1 MPLIPSFFLA
11 LLLFLFLK
19 DYFGYAMAA
28 AASVGTILLAV
39 FVSALAKRNPYR
51 GAVVRLGSSTPVLEF
66 GGKTYAAAALSIS
79 ISQDESFGRFEK
91 ELAYERLCRFTEAIG
106 SFGIPTAYLLYSLPG
121 TKPFRESPTGSQ
133 ALLVA
138 WLCSDDKRDL
148 SERTD
153 MTFRQL
159 ESMVSLVFPSAQT
172 TRLDNKDL
180 SLIIS
185 SPLPYSLGKIGS
197 IAEAPS
203 EAVPALVPP
212 PPDRQ
217 EPSSLV
223 PAMQPPITSGGPMIG
238 FVYSMG
244 KKIAPLCIPLADIR
258 RHVSI
263 FGATGSGKS
272 TTALSLALRLYSSG
286 ASVLI
291 LDWHGEHSAA
301 VEDAGG
307 LVLRPGVQG
316 GLTINPLSGF
326 VGNDLGFQIEFITD
340 IFSQVFHFTPP
351 QSYMFREALKAAYR
365 SKITPTI
372 SDLIAELS
380 LLPVRSSWDHETR
393 MALMRRLKS
402 FTEGACGFAL
412 SGSDSIPREKIF
424 QGLVSIDLTN
434 LKDVNNRTIYA
445 NILMK
450 MVYDYCVHRGEQPGL
465 NHILFIEEA
474 QNIFQPRRPEDP
486 MTIGERILAELR
498 KFGEGVVVI
507 SQFPSSVSQ
516 DVVKNT
522 AVRIIH
528 AIRSGEDLKM
538 IAASTSMDEKQ
549 VGAIPL
555 LSVGEAIVS
564 LPSRSGNFFV
574 RVSADP
580 LAAASSNISAG
591 TRGEPLPSGVEQ
603 SN

>member
-1 MPLIPSFFLA
+1 MPIIPSFFLA
-11 LLLFLFLK
+11 LLSFLFLK
-19 DYFGYAMAA
+19 DYLGIPFAA
-28 AASVGTILLAV
+28 ALAISMPLL
-39 FVSALAKRNPYR
+39 SAIVPALVKQSPYK
-51 GAVVRLGSSTPVLEF
+51 GAALRLGQSPPILEF
-66 GGKTYAAAALSIS
+66 AGKRYSAVALSIS
-79 ISQDESFGRFEK
+79 ASHEDSFGRFEK
-91 ELAYERLCRFTEAIG
+91 ELAYERLCRFTEAMG
-106 SFGIPTAYLLYSLPG
+106 SFGMPTAYIMYSLPG
-121 TKPFRESPTGSQ
+121 SLPFRESPSGSQ
-133 ALLVA
+133 ALIVA
-138 WLCSDDKRDL
+138 WFCSDAKSDL
-148 SERTD
+148 SERAE
-153 MTFRQL
+153 MASRQL
-159 ESMVSLVFPSAQT
+159 ESLVSLVFPGAQT
-172 TRLDNKDL
+172 RRLGGKDL

-185 SPLPYSLGKIGS
+185 SPLPYSLGKLGGV
-197 IAEAPS
+197 AKPPS
-203 EAVPALVPP
+203 GAILSVVPP

-223 PAMQPPITSGGPMIG
+223 PAVQPPITSGGPLIG
-238 FVYSMG
+238 FVYSRGMEV
-244 KKIAPLCIPLADIR
+244 APLCIPLTDIR

-272 TTALSLALRLYSSG
+272 TTAMSLALRLYSLG

-291 LDWHGEHSAA
+291 LDWHGEHSG

-307 LVLRPGVQG
+307 RVLKPGTQG

-326 VGNDLGFQIEFITD
+326 SGKDLGFQVEFITD
-340 IFSQVFHFTPP
+340 IFAQVFRFTPP

-365 SKITPTI
+365 SKITPTV

-380 LLPVRSSWDHETR
+380 LLPMRSSWDHETR

-412 SGSDSIPREKIF
+412 SGIDSIPRDEIF

-450 MVYDYCVHRGEQPGL
+450 MVYDYCVQRGERTDL
-465 NHILFIEEA
+465 SHVLFIEEA
-474 QNIFQPRRPEDP
+474 QNVFPPRRPEDP

-522 AVRIIH
+522 AVRVIH
-528 AIRSGEDLKM
+528 AIRSGEDLDL

-574 RVSADP
+574 KVSADP
-580 LAAASSNISAG
+580 LVSACRSISAG
-591 TRGEPLPSGVEQ
+591 TRGEPLPSGAG
-603 SN
+603 SPS

>member
-1 MPLIPSFFLA
+1 MHLIPSFFLA
-11 LLLFLFLK
+11 LLIFLFLN
-19 DYFGYAMAA
+19 DYLG
-28 AASVGTILLAV
+28 ILLAAA
-39 FVSALAKRNPYR
+39 VSISILFLSAIIPILVKRSPYR
-51 GAVVRLGSSTPVLEF
+51 GAVLRLGQSPPILEF
-66 GGKTYAAAALSIS
+66 GGKMYSAVALSIS
-79 ISQDESFGRFEK
+79 TSYDESFGRFEK
-91 ELAYERLCRFTEAIG
+91 ELAYERLCRFTEAID
-106 SFGIPTAYLLYSLPG
+106 SFGMPIAYVMYSLPG
-121 TKPFRESPTGSQ
+121 SPPLRESPSGSQ
-133 ALLVA
+133 ALLIA
-138 WLCSDDKRDL
+138 WFCSD
-148 SERTD
+148 ERSNLLERAE
-153 MTFRQL
+153 MASRQL
-159 ESMVSLVFPSAQT
+159 ESLVSLVFPKAQT
-172 TRLDNKDL
+172 RRLEGNDL

-185 SPLPYSLGKIGS
+185 SPLPYSLGKIGG
-197 IAEAPS
+197 IDRPPS
-203 EAVPALVPP
+203 GAVISVVPP

-223 PAMQPPITSGGPMIG
+223 PAVQPPITSGGPLIG
-238 FVYSMG
+238 FVYSRG
-244 KKIAPLCIPLADIR
+244 KEVSPLCIPLTDIR

-272 TTALSLALRLYSSG
+272 TTAMSLALRLYSLGS
-286 ASVLI
+286 SVLI
-291 LDWHGEHSAA
+291 LDWHGEHSLA

-307 LVLRPGVQG
+307 RVLKPGTQG

-326 VGNDLGFQIEFITD
+326 SGKDLGFQVEFITD
-340 IFSQVFHFTPP
+340 IFAQVFRFTPP

-365 SKITPTI
+365 SKITPTV

-380 LLPVRSSWDHETR
+380 LLPMRSSWDHETR

-412 SGSDSIPREKIF
+412 SGVDSIPRDEIF

-450 MVYDYCVHRGEQPGL
+450 MVYDYCVQRGERQDL
-465 NHILFIEEA
+465 SHVLFIEEA
-474 QNIFQPRRPEDP
+474 QNVFPPRRPEDP

-522 AVRIIH
+522 AVRVIH
-528 AIRSGEDLKM
+528 AIRSGEDLEL

-574 RVSADP
+574 KVSADP
-580 LAAASSNISAG
+580 LVYACRTISGG
-591 TRGEPLPSGVEQ
+591 TRGEPLPSGAG
-603 SN
+603 SPS

>member
-1 MPLIPSFFLA
+1 L
-11 LLLFLFLK
+11 
-19 DYFGYAMAA
+19 
-28 AASVGTILLAV
+28 
-39 FVSALAKRNPYR
+39 
-51 GAVVRLGSSTPVLEF
+51 
-66 GGKTYAAAALSIS
+66 
-79 ISQDESFGRFEK
+79 
-91 ELAYERLCRFTEAIG
+91 
-106 SFGIPTAYLLYSLPG
+106 
-121 TKPFRESPTGSQ
+121 
-133 ALLVA
+133 
-138 WLCSDDKRDL
+138 
-148 SERTD
+148 
-153 MTFRQL
+153 
-159 ESMVSLVFPSAQT
+159 
-172 TRLDNKDL
+172 
-180 SLIIS
+180 
-185 SPLPYSLGKIGS
+185 
-197 IAEAPS
+197 
-203 EAVPALVPP
+203 
-212 PPDRQ
+212 
-217 EPSSLV
+217 
-223 PAMQPPITSGGPMIG
+223 QPPVTSGGPLIG
-238 FVYSMG
+238 SVYSRG
-244 KKIAPLCIPLADIR
+244 KEVAPLCIPLADIR

-272 TTALSLALRLYSSG
+272 TTAISLALRLYSMG

-291 LDWHGEHSAA
+291 LDWHGEHSLV

-307 LVLRPGVQG
+307 RVLKPGTQG

-326 VGNDLGFQIEFITD
+326 SGKDLSFQVEFITD
-340 IFSQVFHFTPP
+340 IFAQVFRFTPP

-365 SKITPTI
+365 SKITPTV

-380 LLPVRSSWDHETR
+380 LLPMRSSWDHETR

-412 SGSDSIPREKIF
+412 SGADSIPRDEIF

-450 MVYDYCVHRGEQPGL
+450 MVYDYCVQRGERTDL
-465 NHILFIEEA
+465 SHVLLIEEA
-474 QNIFQPRRPEDP
+474 QNIFPPRRPEDP

-522 AVRIIH
+522 AVRVIH
-528 AIRSGEDLKM
+528 AIRSGEDLEV
-538 IAASTSMDEKQ
+538 IGASTSMDERQ

-574 RVSADP
+574 KVSADP
-580 LAAASSNISAG
+580 LISVCRPLSAG
-591 TRGEPLPSGVEQ
+591 TCQEPLPSGAGQ
-603 SN
+603 PS

>member
-1 MPLIPSFFLA
+1 MPPIPSFFLA
-11 LLLFLFLK
+11 LLSFLFFKDHLGILFSASVSVLILFLS
-19 DYFGYAMAA
+19 
-28 AASVGTILLAV
+28 SVIPKLV
-39 FVSALAKRNPYR
+39 KSNPYK
-51 GAVVRLGSSTPVLEF
+51 GSVLRLGQSPPNLEF
-66 GGKTYAAAALSIS
+66 GGRVYSAVAIS
-79 ISQDESFGRFEK
+79 ISTSHDESFGRFEK
-91 ELAYERLCRFTEAIG
+91 ELSYDRLCRFSQAIE
-106 SFGIPTAYLLYSLPG
+106 SFGMPTAYIMYSLPG
-121 TKPFRESPTGSQ
+121 LHPIRESPGGSH

-138 WLCSDDKRDL
+138 WFCSDAKGDL
-148 SERTD
+148 SERAD
-153 MTFRQL
+153 MASKQL
-159 ESMVSLVFPSAQT
+159 EGLVSLVFPGAQT
-172 TRLDNKDL
+172 RRLEEKDL

-185 SPLPYSLGKIGS
+185 SPLPYALGKIGS
-197 IAEAPS
+197 IAK
-203 EAVPALVPP
+203 PASGAAITVVPP
-212 PPDRQ
+212 PPERQ

-223 PAMQPPITSGGPMIG
+223 PAVQPPITSGGPLIG
-238 FVYSMG
+238 FVYSRG
-244 KKIAPLCIPLADIR
+244 KEVAPLCIPLADIR

-272 TTALSLALRLYSSG
+272 TTAMSLALRLYSLG

-291 LDWHGEHSAA
+291 LDWHGEHSLA

-307 LVLRPGVQG
+307 RVFKPGNHN
-316 GLTINPLSGF
+316 GLTLNPLSGF
-326 VGNDLGFQIEFITD
+326 TGRDLGFQVEFITD
-340 IFSQVFHFTPP
+340 IFAQVFRFTPP

-365 SKITPTI
+365 SKITPTV
-372 SDLIAELS
+372 SDLIAELG
-380 LLPVRSSWDHETR
+380 LLPMRSSWDHETR

-402 FTEGACGFAL
+402 FTEGACGLAL
-412 SGSDSIPREKIF
+412 SGADSIPRDEIF

-450 MVYDYCVHRGEQPGL
+450 MVYDYCVQRGERSGL
-465 NHILFIEEA
+465 SHVLFIEEA
-474 QNIFQPRRPEDP
+474 QNVFPPRRPEDP

-507 SQFPSSVSQ
+507 SQFPSSVSH

-528 AIRSGEDLKM
+528 SIRSGEDLDL

-555 LSVGEAIVS
+555 LSIGEAIVS

-580 LAAASSNISAG
+580 LLYSCQSINAG
-591 TRGEPLPSGVEQ
+591 TRGAHLPSEAG
-603 SN
+603 SPS